1 MIDYENSTNIWRYKD
16 KRHYIYEMIDY
27 ITNVSTNFWT
37 RLENGEPELVDDL
50 NPEHNKASGPKSLA
64 SKICKYFSDIFLGK
78 DNYYINDNVVR
89 HVLPYYL
96 NHYTLL
102 KSNLTRGYFDSL
114 GYKGLFDCLESLR
127 KTTGE
132 ILNRD
137 EIDRIMWYCYRY
149 E

>member
-1 MIDYENSTNIWRYKD
+1 MNYNSETIMSWMAYIRTGLWKVVTNN
-16 KRHYIYEMIDY
+16 E
-27 ITNVSTNFWT
+27 
-37 RLENGEPELVDDL
+37 
-50 NPEHNKASGPKSLA
+50 
-64 SKICKYFSDIFLGK
+64 
-78 DNYYINDNVVR
+78 
-89 HVLPYYL
+89 
-96 NHYTLL
+96 
-102 KSNLTRGYFDSL
+102 RGYFDSL